1 MTSKFFTQYFYKTVE
16 YKDTMLLHFLKKN
29 KIEINNWRVGKIAV
43 VGPGIVGM
51 PMAAL
56 LANARICIGAD
67 QPARVVI
74 IQRNSSTSGWKVDAV
89 NSGRSPIGGIE
100 PDLNQIVSDT
110 VAEGLLGASHNYSE
124 LRDADVILVCVQ
136 TDKNGLSPD
145 YGPMFEALSNIAKEL
160 NNKRNETIPLIIFE
174 STLAPSSMA
183 TVIKNHFANYGLEE
197 GRDILL
203 GHSPNRV
210 MPGRLIERV
219 AGSDKMIG
227 GLNPTT
233 CKLIEKLYNKIVIKG
248 ELHLTNSMTAEIVK
262 TFENAYRDVRIA
274 YAAEIVRYC
283 DAHNINFH
291 QVRSQVNDR
300 LSQSDNA
307 SENSNA
313 VPSGGI
319 LIPTIGVGGH
329 CLPKDGILLLWRAVE
344 CGMDMSE
351 SLILESRRIND
362 ESPGETI
369 RLTEK
374 YFGDISGKSVTLMG
388 TAYRFNSEDTRNSPT
403 LNLAQL
409 LLAKRCKVKM
419 HDPYVNLD
427 DQNII
432 KSGFEQIFSRD
443 IQGALKDSEILIFC
457 TAHKIYADELD
468 LIIKSA
474 TKLKGIVDGCNLYR
488 QNYFQG
494 RPVEYKGIGRGET
507 PPSSGFVDF
516 VYDSFRVLELGV
528 ANEVQNFINFLN
540 QQFADDE
547 FNRVEFSD
555 VQKIAGTCT
564 TGCNLVHPGPIK
576 MVPIYKGFSSR
587 LVKCAQKASLM
598 EVISGVC
605 N

>member
-1 MTSKFFTQYFYKTVE
+1 
-16 YKDTMLLHFLKKN
+16 MLLPFLKKD
-29 KIEINNWRVGKIAV
+29 KIDINSWRVDKIAV

-56 LANARICIGAD
+56 LANARISQGSD
-67 QPARVVI
+67 QPARVVV
-74 IQRNSSTSGWKVDAV
+74 IQRNSRTSAWKVHAI

-100 PDLNQIVSDT
+100 PGLNKIVSDA
-110 VAEGLLGASHNYSE
+110 VAEGLLGASHDYSD

-136 TDKNGLSPD
+136 TDKNGFGPD
-145 YGPMFEALSNIAKEL
+145 YGPMFEALANIAKEL
-160 NNKRNETIPLIIFE
+160 KNNPDQKIPLIIFE

-183 TVIKNHFANYGLEE
+183 TLIKDHFASYGLEE

-203 GHSPNRV
+203 GNSPNRV

-219 AGSDKMIG
+219 AASDKVIG
-227 GLNPTT
+227 GLNPITP
-233 CKLIEKLYNKIVIKG
+233 KLIEKLYKRIVTEG
-248 ELHLTNSMTAEIVK
+248 ELHLTNSLTAEIVK
-262 TFENAYRDVRIA
+262 TLENAYRDVRVA

-283 DAHNINFH
+283 NAHNINFY

-307 SENSNA
+307 SKDPNA

-329 CLPKDGILLLWRAVE
+329 CLPKDGILLLWRQIE
-344 CGMDMSE
+344 SSMDMSA

-362 ESPGETI
+362 ESPEEAI

-374 YFGDISGKSVTLMG
+374 YFGDISGKPVTLMG

-409 LLAKRCKVKM
+409 LLDKGCRVTM
-419 HDPYVNLD
+419 HDPYVKPD

-432 KSGFEQIFSRD
+432 KFALEQYFTRD
-443 IQGALKDSEILIFC
+443 MGHALKCAEILIFC
-457 TAHKIYADELD
+457 TSHKIYTDELN

-488 QNYFQG
+488 QDCFAGQSF
-494 RPVEYKGIGRGET
+494 EYTGIGRGEN
-507 PPSSGFVDF
+507 PPLSDFLDF
-516 VYDSFRVLELGV
+516 VYDSFRVVEIGV
-528 ANEVQNFINFLN
+528 ANEVQNFINFAN
-540 QQFADDE
+540 ERYVKDD
-547 FNRVEFSD
+547 FNRVEFSE
-555 VQKIAGTCT
+555 VQKIAGTCV
-564 TGCNLVHPGPIK
+564 TGCDIVSPAPIEK
-576 MVPIYKGFSSR
+576 VPVYKEFSSR
-587 LVKCAQKASLM
+587 LAKCAYITSQKENKTKGFYVA
-598 EVISGVC
+598 
-605 N
+605 